1 MSETAKTASENLA
14 AGRTAMAFGT
24 PISSYE
30 WPASDAL
37 NESLREMILA
47 KEAESDGIKRSNVG
61 GWHSEN
67 DLLAWEG
74 SAIETFRDRLKKFSS
89 DITAVLLSAG
99 DNKKA
104 KLTFSM
110 EAWANVSREG
120 NYNSVHDHPMAHLSG
135 VYYVSCTGLDPT
147 IPTAG
152 RLELLDPRVA
162 INQMR
167 LKGSIYEG
175 RYVIDPAPGL
185 MVFFPSWLKHIVHPY
200 RGTGERISISFN
212 VTIREK
218 KPEPE

>member
-1 MSETAKTASENLA
+1 
-14 AGRTAMAFGT
+14 MAFGT

-30 WPASDAL
+30 WPASESL

-47 KEAESDGIKRSNVG
+47 KEAESDGLKRSNIG

-74 SAIETFRDRLKKFSS
+74 PAIDTFRDRLKKFAG
-89 DITAVLLSAG
+89 DMTAVLLSAG
-99 DNKKA
+99 DQKNA
-104 KLTFSM
+104 KLSFSM
-110 EAWANVSREG
+110 EAWANVSRDG
-120 NYNSVHDHPMAHLSG
+120 NYNNVHDHPMSHLSG
-135 VYYVSCTGLDPT
+135 VYYVSCTGLDQSVPV
-147 IPTAG
+147 AG

-167 LKGSIYEG
+167 LKGSVYEG
-175 RYVIDPAPGL
+175 RYVIDPVPGL

-200 RGTGERISISFN
+200 RGAGERISISYN

-218 KPEPE
+218 KPAPA